1 MGYAISA
8 ESKLCQTSA
17 AQANGVDEE
26 IANAMGKVGAAGA
39 ARADGQTED
48 QKLLTEVMQKIGV
61 YAIAAVVIDA
71 NKINR
76 DVMMEE
82 IESNWQFDEIL
93 GVATREEAEIAMAS
107 YLALVQT

>member
-1 MGYAISA
+1 M
-8 ESKLCQTSA
+8 
-17 AQANGVDEE
+17 DEE

-76 DVMMEE
+76 DVMMKE